1 MRIRTQI
8 LLGYSYLV
16 ALLLAGALGAAV
28 SFYQLG
34 HELDRMLG
42 SAASD
47 SRLRLESTFHE
58 NVGDLLKSAAIRT
71 EDAAA
76 EGCLTAFNAALDEAR
91 KNAAD
96 PEKKAIL
103 EKMDSDLTQLCTFLE
118 NASTSGADSGPIS
131 PEFFALVEILEKDL
145 GKLATREQKILLRA
159 DEQLRRRTSIRTMAF
174 SLLVIVALLSLVL
187 LSRELRKS
195 LLSRLDELRDLAHEI
210 RRGHSQRRAFVESR
224 DELGLLAEAIN
235 ALLDA
240 WDEERQESRGRE
252 LRRRRIIIGLLHALG
267 KPAILRLPDGR
278 VLASTDDKLEEEA
291 GSFFE
296 KPTEAREHGWEIR
309 RLKTPEGAQAG
320 TLLIR
325 NLDAGT
331 TDPGE
336 EPED

>member
-58 NVGDLLKSAAIRT
+58 NVGDLLKSAS
-71 EDAAA
+71 A
-76 EGCLTAFNAALDEAR
+76 EARGPAVDGCFTAFRAALDEA
-91 KNAAD
+91 AAKSTD
-96 PEKKAIL
+96 PDKTAIL
-103 EKMDSDLTQLCTFLE
+103 EQMDLDLKQLCTFLE
-118 NASTSGADSGPIS
+118 SVPTSEENTGPIS
-131 PEFFALVEILEKDL
+131 PEFFGLVEILEKDL
-145 GKLATREQKILLRA
+145 GKLATREEKILLRA

-240 WDEERQESRGRE
+240 WDEERQESKGRE

-267 KPAILRLPDGR
+267 KPAVLRLPDGR
-278 VLASTDDKLEEEA
+278 ILASTDDRLEKEA
-291 GSFFE
+291 EAFDPE
-296 KPTEAREHGWEIR
+296 EAREQGWEIR
-309 RLKTPEGAQAG
+309 PLTTPSGAQAG

-325 NLDAGT
+325 NADDDT
-331 TDPGE
+331 PSPGDE
-336 EPED
+336 TAD